1 MNKTA
6 MITGA
11 DYGHTGYA
19 IAAKFAQSGY
29 DVVITCIDNET
40 VNNAA
45 ENLAKEYDV
54 KVYPYKLDLRSKE
67 DALAI
72 FEDLDKKGIVP
83 GTLCLNAAD
92 LALGPDPS
100 RGTPFFEIDAEY
112 VEYILAANVVGN
124 FRIVQMAA
132 ERIKD
137 NGGGAIVFIGTNSV
151 FRPNANRVP
160 YITSKGGITAMS
172 KSIAVD
178 LGKYGIRSNVIM
190 PGTIKTMRWVAMG
203 DKQISNGSMTPIGDI
218 SDFDDIANAAYF
230 LGTDM
235 AKNITGT
242 ELTVDGGI
250 SAQIF
255 PEKLNEYRAKEIAGK
270 ILD

>member
-1 MNKTA
+1 
-6 MITGA
+6 
-11 DYGHTGYA
+11 
-19 IAAKFAQSGY
+19 
-29 DVVITCIDNET
+29 
-40 VNNAA
+40 
-45 ENLAKEYDV
+45 
-54 KVYPYKLDLRSKE
+54 
-67 DALAI
+67 
-72 FEDLDKKGIVP
+72 
-83 GTLCLNAAD
+83 
-92 LALGPDPS
+92 
-100 RGTPFFEIDAEY
+100 
-112 VEYILAANVVGN
+112 
-124 FRIVQMAA
+124 
-132 ERIKD
+132 
-137 NGGGAIVFIGTNSV
+137 
-151 FRPNANRVP
+151 
-160 YITSKGGITAMS
+160 
-172 KSIAVD
+172 
-178 LGKYGIRSNVIM
+178 M